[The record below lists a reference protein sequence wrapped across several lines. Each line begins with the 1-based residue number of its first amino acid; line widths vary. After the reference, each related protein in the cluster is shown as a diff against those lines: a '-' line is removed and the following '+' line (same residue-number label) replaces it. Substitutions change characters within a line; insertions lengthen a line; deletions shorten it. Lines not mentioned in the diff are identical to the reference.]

1 MSRTYADPIAV
12 RRTEEEPQPGEP
24 VAGRPAQFL
33 WRGRLYVVRAVIGH
47 WIEST
52 AWWGGSRRALEGA
65 IPPHEHEVWRVE
77 AQAGRSDSAGV
88 YDLRRDVVADRW
100 VLARALD

>member
-1 MSRTYADPIAV
+1 MSRTYADPITV
-12 RRTEEEPQPGEP
+12 RRSEGQLQAGEP
-24 VAGRPAQFL
+24 PAGPTQFL

-77 AQAGRSDSAGV
+77 AQSGRSDSAGV
-88 YDLRRDVVADRW
+88 YDLCRDVAADRW
-100 VLARALD
+100 VLTRALD

>member
-1 MSRTYADPIAV
+1 MSRTYADPIDV
-12 RRTEEEPQPGEP
+12 RRSEGASPAEEPG
-24 VAGRPAQFL
+24 AGGPAQFL

-47 WIEST
+47 WIESA

-77 AQAGRSDSAGV
+77 AQAGRSGSAGV
-88 YDLRRDVVADRW
+88 YDLRRDVAADRW